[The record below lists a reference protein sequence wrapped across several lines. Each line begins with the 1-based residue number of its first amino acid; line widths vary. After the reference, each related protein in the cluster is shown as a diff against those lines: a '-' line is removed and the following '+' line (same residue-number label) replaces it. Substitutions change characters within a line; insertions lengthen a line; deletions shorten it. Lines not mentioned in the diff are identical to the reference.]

1 MNPVSRARGRVAR
14 VTAAPHDP
22 PLPRHFHR
30 IEARAGVVYCLS
42 PLAPAELIPAGG
54 LPREAILG
62 VTDRDVGDWAW
73 GLRPNQ
79 LFMDLLTRL
88 LTEHAELEP
97 TLTQAALALRVGV
110 LELWDGRVGFSQRG
124 EEDLLGC
131 FQVREGRLM
140 PRSFNPNRS
149 YTLVTE
155 RGAMRLPARLQAALL
170 AELRSLRVLW
180 PGPSTTL

>member
-1 MNPVSRARGRVAR
+1 MNPASRARARVAR

-42 PLAPAELIPAGG
+42 PLSPAELIAAGG

-79 LFMDLLTRL
+79 LFVDLQSRL
-88 LTEHAELEP
+88 LTERADLEP

-110 LELWDGRVGFSQRG
+110 LELWDGRVGFAQRG
-124 EEDLLGC
+124 EEDLIGC
-131 FQVREGRLM
+131 FQVREGRLL
-140 PRSFNPNRS
+140 PRSFSPNRG
-149 YTLVTE
+149 YALVTE
-155 RGAMRLPARLQAALL
+155 RGAPRLPARTQAALL

-180 PGPSTTL
+180 PGPTTPL